1 MSNLNTEGGC
11 QVNKTIRTGAA
22 ISRRNALAG
31 IGASSIAAAFP
42 SPTIAQARPEKLV
55 FVGDNGPWHWTLVEE
70 VAPAFEEAYGI
81 PVEFNL
87 LPIDGL
93 NARLRTEFISNGQG
107 IDVAQWISYW
117 AGWIDPYMED
127 HNILLSEADGPSS
140 HEYDWDDF
148 LAPTKALASYGERL
162 LGIPYRALVT
172 VLHYQEPALASAGIP
187 SPPETWDELL
197 TAAAKITATDPPD
210 RYGYGLLGR
219 QGPAI
224 IGSFSPFLYSNGGTM
239 FDAQS
244 QQISINSQRA
254 IEALEFLTDLMRTH
268 KAVPPEATTWE
279 YDEIIANAQRNRF
292 GMTVTLAPY
301 GSLMNDNAQ
310 SQTAGNWKAVPVPG
324 RFEKDEGRS
333 WLNGWMFGVPKSS
346 KNKRWAFEFIQMATT
361 RHWLRRSM
369 LRGNAPTRASALRD
383 PELVGKFPWAPAAET
398 MLTTAIPDPNHP
410 IWPTLD
416 LSLRSGLS
424 KALTGV
430 QAPKEA
436 LDQVASEWERSLRRA
451 GILR

>member
-1 MSNLNTEGGC
+1 MSGCNIEGIN
-11 QVNKTIRTGAA
+11 QVKKASIAEA
-22 ISRRNALAG
+22 LISRRDVVTGLG
-31 IGASSIAAAFP
+31 VSSIAAAFP
-42 SPTIAQARPEKLV
+42 SPLIAQSRPERLV

-93 NARLRTEFISNGQG
+93 NARLRTEFISGGQG

-127 HNILLSEADGPSS
+127 HNTLLTEADGPSS
-140 HEYDWDDF
+140 NDYDWNDF
-148 LAPTKALASYGERL
+148 LGPTKALASYGDRL

-172 VLHYQEPALASAGIP
+172 VLHYQEPALAAAGIER
-187 SPPETWDELL
+187 PPETWDELL
-197 TAAAKITATDPPD
+197 RAAVRITETDPLD

-224 IGSFSPFLYSNGGTM
+224 IGSFSPFLYSNGGTL
-239 FDAQS
+239 FDPQS
-244 QQISINSQRA
+244 QEVSINSSSA
-254 IEALEFLTDLMRTH
+254 VESLEFLTDMVRRYNV
-268 KAVPPEATTWE
+268 VPPEATTWE
-279 YDEIIANAQRNRF
+279 YDEIISNAQRNRI

-301 GSLMNDNAQ
+301 GSLMNDSGQ
-310 SQTAGNWKAVPVPG
+310 SETAGNWKAVTVPG
-324 RFEKDEGRS
+324 RYQKDEGRS
-333 WLNGWMFGVPKSS
+333 WLNGWMFGVPRSS
-346 KNKRWAFEFIQMATT
+346 RNKRWAFEFIQMATT
-361 RHWLRRSM
+361 KHWLRRSM

-383 PELVGKFPWAPAAET
+383 PELVAQFPWAPAAET
-398 MLTTAIPDPNHP
+398 MLATAIPDPNHP

-424 KALTGV
+424 SALTGV
-430 QAPKEA
+430 ETPRNA
-436 LDQVASEWERSLRRA
+436 LDQVATDWERSLRRA